1 MPAYKTNRKALV
13 YFAGFKNHI
22 SFYATPTRHT
32 AFADALLNYKQ
43 GKGSVQFP
51 LNQSIPFELIGRI
64 VEFRVKENSAKS
76 NKCRKGAAERE
87 KPQTAKSIKNYFGY
101 VGCRSFL
108 IR

>member
-1 MPAYKTNRKALV
+1 
-13 YFAGFKNHI
+13 
-22 SFYATPTRHT
+22 
-32 AFADALLNYKQ
+32 
-43 GKGSVQFP
+43 
-51 LNQSIPFELIGRI
+51 

-101 VGCRSFL
+101 VDCWSFL